1 MTVSSQETHIG
12 GLAIGYLPDRLG
24 SASDFEF
31 EWGGVA
37 FVQRVWETRLDGAS
51 PDSGAWRVD
60 LQIQAMRGE
69 ALADMDALRAFLA
82 EYHERGDDW
91 KPEPFGADGLSSDRE
106 VARLLAPGLAV
117 EVRDPFSRQGIDEV
131 RQVAA
136 AITKAQ

>member
-12 GLAIGYLPDRLG
+12 GLAVGYLPDRLG

-37 FVQRVWETRLDGAS
+37 FVQRVWETRLD
-51 PDSGAWRVD
+51 SGAWRVD
-60 LQIQAMRGE
+60 LQVQAMRGE
-69 ALADMDALRAFLA
+69 ALADMDALRAFLV

-91 KPEPFGADGLSSDRE
+91 KPEPFGDDGLASEHE

-117 EVRDPFSRQGIDEV
+117 EVRDPFGRQGLDEV
-131 RQVAA
+131 KQVAG
-136 AITKAQ
+136 AIAKAP